1 MLGSS
6 YILKGVEAAILA
18 GIGSVMGSL
27 VGGIVLGVTE
37 AVGSLYF
44 PQAYR
49 GDAYASLNIFG
60 VDPAVA
66 ASAGL
71 FGGRR

>member
-1 MLGSS
+1 MGSS

-27 VGGIVLGVTE
+27 VGGILLGVTE
-37 AVGSLYF
+37 AIGSLYF

-49 GDAYASLNIFG
+49 DAYGLVFLGLILLLR
-60 VDPAVA
+60 P
-66 ASAGL
+66 AGL